1 MQSQDKTS
9 KTGLQS
15 GQRASLWIAGLGV
28 LWLCI
33 NLAGNYWGWSNRTR
47 ALFDL
52 IVLAGFG
59 AALWNVIKLWR
70 ARQSDRG

>member
-9 KTGLQS
+9 KTGQH
-15 GQRASLWIAGLGV
+15 ASLWIAGLGIF
-28 LWLCI
+28 WLCI
-33 NLAGNYWGWSNRTR
+33 NLAGSYWGWSNRIR

-52 IVLAGFG
+52 AVLAGFG
-59 AALWNVIKLWR
+59 FALWNVIKLWR

>member
-1 MQSQDKTS
+1 MQSQDNSS
-9 KTGLQS
+9 KA
-15 GQRASLWIAGLGV
+15 GQRVALLIAGLGV
-28 LWLCI
+28 FWLCA
-33 NLAGNYWGWSNRTR
+33 NLAGIYFGWPNRVR

>member
-1 MQSQDKTS
+1 MQSQDNSS
-9 KTGLQS
+9 KA
-15 GQRASLWIAGLGV
+15 GQRIALLIAGLGV
-28 LWLCI
+28 FWLCA
-33 NLAGNYWGWSNRTR
+33 NLAGIYFGCPNRVR

-52 IVLAGFG
+52 VVLAGFG

>member
-1 MQSQDKTS
+1 MMQSQDKSS
-9 KTGLQS
+9 KI
-15 GQRASLWIAGLGV
+15 GQRVSLFIAGLGIF
-28 LWLCI
+28 WLCI
-33 NLAGNYWGWSNRTR
+33 NLAGIYFGWSNRTS

-52 IVLAGFG
+52 VVLAGFG

>member
-1 MQSQDKTS
+1 MQSQDNSS
-9 KTGLQS
+9 KA
-15 GQRASLWIAGLGV
+15 GQRVALLIAGLGV
-28 LWLCI
+28 FWLCA
-33 NLAGNYWGWSNRTR
+33 NLAGIYFGWPNRVS

-52 IVLAGFG
+52 VVLAGFG

>member
-9 KTGLQS
+9 KA

-28 LWLCI
+28 FWLCI
-33 NLAGNYWGWSNRTR
+33 NMIGGYYGWSNRTR

-52 IVLAGFG
+52 VVLAGFG
-59 AALWNVIKLWR
+59 WALWNVIKIWR